1 MTVRRAKSREDNA
14 QLTVFSA
21 RVARC
26 EFLDDAVVPALLILR
41 KIGDREA
48 TAAQDLFDAEALCQ
62 EVLQG

>member
-21 RVARC
+21 RVAWG
-26 EFLDDAVVPALLILR
+26 EFLDDAVVPALLILG
-41 KIGDREA
+41 KIRDREP

>member
-1 MTVRRAKSREDNA
+1 MSVRRAKSREDNA

-21 RVARC
+21 RVAWC
-26 EFLDDAVVPALLILR
+26 EFLDDAVVPTLLILG
-41 KIGDREA
+41 KIGDREP